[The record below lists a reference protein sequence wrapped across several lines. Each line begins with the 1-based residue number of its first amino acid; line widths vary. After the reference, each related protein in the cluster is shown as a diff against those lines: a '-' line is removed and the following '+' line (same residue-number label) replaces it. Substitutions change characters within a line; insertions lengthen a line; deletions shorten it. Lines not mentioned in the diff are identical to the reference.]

1 MSTYADLRQIDRLH
15 DQAFHC
21 CQLLQEQA
29 DYLQHLSVDELQS
42 NRVLYEKIKD
52 LNARLRI
59 EVYTVLK
66 GLKSI
71 AID

>member
-1 MSTYADLRQIDRLH
+1 MSNYVDHRQLDKIH

-29 DYLQHLSVDELQS
+29 DYLQHLSVDELPS
-42 NRVLYEKIKD
+42 NRVLYQKICD

-59 EVYTVLK
+59 ETYTVLK